1 MNLVIAH
8 SAQIAFAVS
17 RALNCTD
24 RTENGDY
31 TNDTGSIVITS
42 VAPDFISPAPI
53 QAYAN
58 GADFIKTLPF
68 IPKGYMYDFRRRKED
83 GKYRMIPEDKKTL
96 EKIRTLVDGA
106 AEVILASNLG
116 SEAQALFGMLCMAA
130 KAGRRTSRM
139 WLTTLSNRAI
149 TYAYRNRESGRNITR
164 IARSGFVHHGMN
176 FLFRT
181 NVEQAFAQMYGKQSF
196 PMERMD
202 IAALWL
208 LCNSYDN
215 MKVKFPKKTRY
226 GVGISGKWDGK
237 DAQLAPTEI
246 WCKESDAQKVYENFM
261 KMNGKTVTAEVV
273 EVNPKVEWRHELL
286 NMATLQEVSIEE
298 LGFLPARTMAA
309 ADLLFEKGLISSPRT
324 SVSSLPH
331 HLKRHIERR
340 FPEAKAFPFRPE
352 EQIPYCHGIITTER
366 TPLFLSDDEQRVYE
380 LISTHTEMAFDSAR
394 CIEVGIAANIDG
406 IDIFG
411 TAELPDNAECV
422 PGSVEFTVSGVSIF
436 SFSDHSPET
445 LTAAAFLH
453 DLNEL
458 VNTGCDTPS
467 LLPMGSYRDCG
478 ACLQRLID
486 NGFVKYLLG
495 DIEPTEKARVLL
507 SHAGHLELADIGKF
521 ISQIDEV
528 DALAENRKPTK
539 PVMREYE
546 NWIHPLILSLITDK
560 KTFVNKVSGY
570 TCPKCGNHGLTVF
583 PATIA
588 CECCGFSIPRHFHGY
603 DLTDKDIEQLVRYK
617 YTSPIYG
624 FTNAKGRKFCE
635 SLVIDNRFGVTFSA
649 KAAKIYG

>member
-42 VAPDFISPAPI
+42 VESSLVEPAPF
-53 QAYAN
+53 QYYA
-58 GADFIKTLPF
+58 GGSDFIKTLPF
-68 IPKGYMYDFRRRKED
+68 IPKRYLYGIRADNVG
-83 GKYRMIPEDKKTL
+83 GKFKVSDEDKSTVVRL
-96 EKIRTLVDGA
+96 QALVEQA
-106 AEVILASNLG
+106 AEVIFASNNG
-116 SEAQALFGMLCMAA
+116 SEAQALFAILCQAA
-130 KAGRRTSRM
+130 KAGRRISRM

-176 FLFRT
+176 FLFRA

-215 MKVKFPKKTRY
+215 MKVKLPKKTRY
-226 GVGISGKWDGK
+226 GVGITGNWNGKSV
-237 DAQLAPTEI
+237 QLAPAELWTKKSE
-246 WCKESDAQKVYENFM
+246 AQSLYDKFM
-261 KMNGKTVTAEVV
+261 KLNGKTVMAEVV

-286 NMATLQEVSIEE
+286 NMVTLQEVAIEE

-340 FPEAKAFPFRPE
+340 FPEAKAFPFCPE

-380 LISTHTEMAFDSAR
+380 LINIRTEMAFDSAR
-394 CIEVGIAANIDG
+394 CIEVGIAANI
-406 IDIFG
+406 
-411 TAELPDNAECV
+411 E
-422 PGSVEFTVSGVSIF
+422 GV
-436 SFSDHSPET
+436 
-445 LTAAAFLH
+445 
-453 DLNEL
+453 
-458 VNTGCDTPS
+458 G
-467 LLPMGSYRDCG
+467 LLAQPNCPM
-478 ACLQRLID
+478 
-486 NGFVKYLLG
+486 
-495 DIEPTEKARVLL
+495 
-507 SHAGHLELADIGKF
+507 
-521 ISQIDEV
+521 
-528 DALAENRKPTK
+528 
-539 PVMREYE
+539 MR
-546 NWIHPLILSLITDK
+546 N
-560 KTFVNKVSGY
+560 V
-570 TCPKCGNHGLTVF
+570 
-583 PATIA
+583 
-588 CECCGFSIPRHFHGY
+588 
-603 DLTDKDIEQLVRYK
+603 
-617 YTSPIYG
+617 
-624 FTNAKGRKFCE
+624 
-635 SLVIDNRFGVTFSA
+635 
-649 KAAKIYG
+649 